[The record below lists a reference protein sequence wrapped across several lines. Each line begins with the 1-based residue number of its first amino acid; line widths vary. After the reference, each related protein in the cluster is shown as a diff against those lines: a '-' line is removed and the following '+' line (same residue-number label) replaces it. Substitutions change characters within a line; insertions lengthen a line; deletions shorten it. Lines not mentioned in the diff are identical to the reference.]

1 MRTILSAV
9 ETKLENDAFPKS
21 SSEDMTSDPG
31 WVVIGAI
38 TKPFGLKGGLKI
50 RPLTDDPGRFQQLT
64 TTVLEAAD
72 GMQQACTITEARV
85 GKGSVTLFCRE
96 IETIEQGERFI
107 GGTVRIPR
115 SEVVNPPKDSY
126 FQHDLLGLKVYLED
140 GRYLGEVQEIFPTG
154 SNDVLVV
161 RDEERERLI
170 PAIKSVVSEVDL
182 PRKRMVLRFMKG
194 LLEL

>member
-1 MRTILSAV
+1 
-9 ETKLENDAFPKS
+9 
-21 SSEDMTSDPG
+21 MTSGDD

-50 RPLTDDPGRFQQLT
+50 HPLTDDPDRFQRLA

-72 GMQQACTITEARV
+72 GTRETCTVTEVRV
-85 GKGSVTLFCRE
+85 ERDSVTLFCRG
-96 IETIEQGERFI
+96 IETIEQAERFV
-107 GGTVRIPR
+107 GGTVRVPR
-115 SEVVNPPKDSY
+115 PEAVNLPKDSY

-140 GRYLGEVQEIFPTG
+140 GRYLGEIREILPTG
-154 SNDVLVV
+154 GNDVLVV
-161 RDEERERLI
+161 RDGERERLI

-182 PRKRMVLRFMKG
+182 PRKRMVLRFMEG

>member
-1 MRTILSAV
+1 
-9 ETKLENDAFPKS
+9 
-21 SSEDMTSDPG
+21 MTSDHD

-50 RPLTDDPGRFQQLT
+50 KPLTDDPDRFQQLM

-72 GMQQACTITEARV
+72 GMQQTCTVTEARV
-85 GKGSVTLFCRE
+85 ENGSVTLFCRE
-96 IETIEQGERFI
+96 IESIEQVERFI

-115 SEVVNPPKDSY
+115 SEAVNLPKGSY

-140 GRYLGEVQEIFPTG
+140 GRYLGEIEEILPTG
-154 SNDVLVV
+154 GNDVLVV
-161 RDEERERLI
+161 RDGERERLI
-170 PAIKSVVSEVDL
+170 PAIKSIVSEVDL

-194 LLEL
+194 LLDL

>member
-1 MRTILSAV
+1 
-9 ETKLENDAFPKS
+9 
-21 SSEDMTSDPG
+21 MTSDKD

-50 RPLTDDPGRFQQLT
+50 HPLTDDPDRFRQLT

-72 GMQQACTITEARV
+72 GMQQTCTVTEARV
-85 GKGSVTLFCRE
+85 EKRSVTLFCRE
-96 IETIEQGERFI
+96 IETVEQVERFI

-115 SEVVNPPKDSY
+115 SEAVQLPKDAY
-126 FQHDLLGLKVYLED
+126 FQHDLLGLGVYLED
-140 GRYLGEVQEIFPTG
+140 GRFLGEIKEILPTG

-161 RDEERERLI
+161 RDGDRERLI
-170 PAIKSVVSEVDL
+170 PAIKLLVSEVDI
-182 PRKRMVLRFMKG
+182 PHKRMVLRFMKG

>member
-1 MRTILSAV
+1 
-9 ETKLENDAFPKS
+9 
-21 SSEDMTSDPG
+21 MTSDHD

-50 RPLTDDPGRFQQLT
+50 KPLTDDPDRFQQLM

-72 GMQQACTITEARV
+72 GMQQTCTVTEARV
-85 GKGSVTLFCRE
+85 EKGSVTLFCRE
-96 IETIEQGERFI
+96 IETIEQVERFI

-115 SEVVNPPKDSY
+115 SEVVNLPKDSY

-140 GRYLGEVQEIFPTG
+140 GRYLGEIEEILPTG
-154 SNDVLVV
+154 GNDVLVV
-161 RDEERERLI
+161 RDGERERLI
-170 PAIKSVVSEVDL
+170 PAIKSIVSEVDL

-194 LLEL
+194 LLDL